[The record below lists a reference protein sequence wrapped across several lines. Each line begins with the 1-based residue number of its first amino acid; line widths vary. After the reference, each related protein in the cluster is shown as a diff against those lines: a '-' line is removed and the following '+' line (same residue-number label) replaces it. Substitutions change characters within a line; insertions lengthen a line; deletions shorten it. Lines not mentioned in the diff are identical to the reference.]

1 MGLDTLGEVPG
12 RRRSQEARD
21 EVLRRGRTEFLG
33 DLRRHN
39 DRTWFNE
46 HKERYE
52 RALREPF
59 LEFIADAGPELR
71 TISKN
76 LVADPRPSGGS
87 LFRIHRDVR
96 FSKDKSPYKT
106 HAGAHFPLGGRAATD
121 GYYLHLEPG
130 ECFVA
135 GGCGC
140 RSRRSSSRSG
150 SGSRTS
156 PLSGRR
162 LTASSITPRRR

>member
-1 MGLDTLGEVPG
+1 LGEVPERPDD
-12 RRRSQEARD
+12 RRRLGMRYFDAD
-21 EVLRRGRTEFLG
+21 ALEFLG

-71 TISKN
+71 TISRN

-96 FSKDKSPYKT
+96 FSNHIRPSKT
-106 HAGAHFPLGGRAATD
+106 
-121 GYYLHLEPG
+121 
-130 ECFVA
+130 
-135 GGCGC
+135 
-140 RSRRSSSRSG
+140 RS
-150 SGSRTS
+150 
-156 PLSGRR
+156 L
-162 LTASSITPRRR
+162 L

>member
-1 MGLDTLGEVPG
+1 MRYFDADAL
-12 RRRSQEARD
+12 
-21 EVLRRGRTEFLG
+21 EFLG

-39 DRTWFNE
+39 DRRWFNE

-71 TISKN
+71 TISKH

-96 FSKDKSPYKT
+96 FSKQNRPLKRP
-106 HAGAHFPLGGRAATD
+106 GASEPEVPSCGRQMATLAPCGSSQRLG
-121 GYYLHLEPG
+121 
-130 ECFVA
+130 
-135 GGCGC
+135 
-140 RSRRSSSRSG
+140 
-150 SGSRTS
+150 
-156 PLSGRR
+156 
-162 LTASSITPRRR
+162 

>member
-1 MGLDTLGEVPG
+1 MRYFDADAL
-12 RRRSQEARD
+12 
-21 EVLRRGRTEFLG
+21 EFLG

-52 RALREPF
+52 RGLREPF

-71 TISKN
+71 TISRN

-96 FSKDKSPYKT
+96 FSNKNCTSKLFRASNSRARCPRSPVGDLAPT
-106 HAGAHFPLGGRAATD
+106 
-121 GYYLHLEPG
+121 
-130 ECFVA
+130 
-135 GGCGC
+135 
-140 RSRRSSSRSG
+140 
-150 SGSRTS
+150 
-156 PLSGRR
+156 
-162 LTASSITPRRR
+162 LTKP

>member
-1 MGLDTLGEVPG
+1 MRYFDADAL
-12 RRRSQEARD
+12 
-21 EVLRRGRTEFLG
+21 EFLG

-71 TISKN
+71 TISRN

-87 LFRIHRDVR
+87 LFRIHRDAR
-96 FSKDKSPYKT
+96 FSNDKVDLL
-106 HAGAHFPLGGRAATD
+106 PLGQSPAGRQRDERA
-121 GYYLHLEPG
+121 ER
-130 ECFVA
+130 EA
-135 GGCGC
+135 GG
-140 RSRRSSSRSG
+140 RSQHARSSRR
-150 SGSRTS
+150 
-156 PLSGRR
+156 P
-162 LTASSITPRRR
+162 A

>member
-1 MGLDTLGEVPG
+1 MRYFDADAL
-12 RRRSQEARD
+12 
-21 EVLRRGRTEFLG
+21 EFLG

-71 TISKN
+71 TISKH

-96 FSKDKSPYKT
+96 FSNQDRPSKRHSPSGPEVPILRT
-106 HAGAHFPLGGRAATD
+106 AD
-121 GYYLHLEPG
+121 G
-130 ECFVA
+130 
-135 GGCGC
+135 
-140 RSRRSSSRSG
+140 
-150 SGSRTS
+150 
-156 PLSGRR
+156 
-162 LTASSITPRRR
+162 